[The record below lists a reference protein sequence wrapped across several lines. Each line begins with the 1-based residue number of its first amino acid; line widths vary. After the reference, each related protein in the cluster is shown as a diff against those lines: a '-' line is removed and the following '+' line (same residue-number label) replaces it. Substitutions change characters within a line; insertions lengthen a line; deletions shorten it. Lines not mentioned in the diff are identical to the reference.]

1 MVTAAQIRM
10 ARAPLKWGV
19 RELADKSG
27 LAANT
32 ISRIENGAESLSG
45 TLQKIQ
51 SALEAA
57 GVVFT
62 NGDEPGV
69 KLAKRKKAKKP

>member
-1 MVTAAQIRM
+1 M
-10 ARAPLKWGV
+10 ARAALKWGV
-19 RELADKSG
+19 RELAEKTG

-69 KLAKRKKAKKP
+69 KLAKAKGKARSR